1 MSEKSKVSVG
11 RKVAYG
17 FGSVAY
23 GVKNNGFDY
32 FFLIF
37 YSQVMGVSAYLVS
50 LALLIALVVDAL
62 SDPLIG
68 YMSDNTRSRWGR
80 RHPFMYAAA
89 LPVAVAYYF
98 VWNPPSGLSGD
109 ALFPYIVTVAVL
121 VRTLITLYEI
131 PSSSLVAEMSDD
143 YDERTTMLSY
153 RYFFG
158 WTGGTLMGA
167 FATIVVLVPT
177 ETISNGMFNVEAHG
191 QVGAIAAGV
200 IFFAILISALG
211 THGMIPE
218 LKPPPAARKLG
229 IGLIYREVFETLAS
243 RSFLALFLAALFGA
257 IASGVS
263 ATLSFYFSTF
273 FWGFSTEQIGLIA
286 LSVVVSAVLAFMIA
300 PVISKR
306 FGKKR
311 GAIVVGFMAFTVAP
325 APIFMRLLGLMPDN
339 ADPMLFPLVLSIT
352 VVDVA
357 LIIAYQILSSS
368 MIADLVEEAEIKTQ
382 RRNEGVFFASV
393 TFVRKV
399 TQGIGAAV
407 AGVLLTLSQFP
418 VGATPDQVSDSV
430 LHTFGWLYVPVI
442 FGLWM
447 IMIACLSLYSVD
459 RRTHEANLETLA
471 SRVSDNAE
479 N

>member
-1 MSEKSKVSVG
+1 MPADRQSSARNVSVG

-17 FGSVAY
+17 FGSVAF
-23 GVKNNGFDY
+23 GVKSNGFDY

-50 LALLIALVVDAL
+50 LALMVALIVDAL

-68 YMSDNTRSRWGR
+68 YLSDNTRSRWGR

-89 LPVAVAYYF
+89 IPASVSYYY
-98 VWNPPSGLSGD
+98 VWNPPAGLEGD

-121 VRTLITLYEI
+121 VRTLITVYEI

-143 YDERTTMLSY
+143 YDERTSMLSY

-167 FATIVVLVPT
+167 FATIFILVPT
-177 ETISNGMFNVEAHG
+177 ATISNGMFNVEEHG
-191 QVGAIAAGV
+191 QVGAIAATV
-200 IFFAILISALG
+200 IFLAIMISALG
-211 THGMIPE
+211 THKMIPE
-218 LKPPPAARKLG
+218 FKPPPPARKMSV
-229 IGLIYREVFETLAS
+229 GLIYREVFETLAS

-257 IASGVS
+257 VATGVS
-263 ATLSFYFSTF
+263 TTLSFYFSTF
-273 FWGFSTEQIGLIA
+273 FWGFSAEQIGLISLSIVISA
-286 LSVVVSAVLAFMIA
+286 LMAFFIS

-311 GAIVVGFMAFTVAP
+311 GAILIGLMAFTVAP
-325 APIFMRLLGLMPDN
+325 APILLRLLGLMPEN
-339 ADPMLFPLVLSIT
+339 GDPTLFPLVLSIF

-357 LIIAYQILSSS
+357 LIIAYQTLSSS

-407 AGVLLTLSQFP
+407 AGVLLTISQFP
-418 VGATPDQVSDSV
+418 VGATPDQVPESV
-430 LHTFGWLYVPVI
+430 VNTFGWLYVPVI

-459 RRTHEANLETLA
+459 RKKHEANLETLA
-471 SRVSDNAE
+471 QRS
-479 N
+479 

>member
-1 MSEKSKVSVG
+1 MSTKGSVSVR

-17 FGSVAY
+17 FGSVAF
-23 GVKNNGFDY
+23 GVKSNGFDY

-50 LALLIALVVDAL
+50 LALMIALMVDAL

-68 YMSDNTRSRWGR
+68 YLSDNTRSRWGR

-89 LPVAVAYYF
+89 IPAAVAYYF
-98 VWNPPSGLSGD
+98 VWNPPAGLEGD
-109 ALFPYIVTVAVL
+109 ALFPYIVTVAIL
-121 VRTLITLYEI
+121 VRTLITVYEI

-143 YDERTTMLSY
+143 YDERTSMLSY

-167 FATIVVLVPT
+167 FATIFILVPT
-177 ETISNGMFNVEAHG
+177 ATVPNGMFNVEGHG
-191 QVGAIAAGV
+191 QVGAIAAIS
-200 IFFAILISALG
+200 IFLAIMISALG
-211 THGMIPE
+211 THKMIPD
-218 LKPPPAARKLG
+218 LKPPPPARQLSLM
-229 IGLIYREVFETLAS
+229 LIYREVFETLAS

-257 IASGVS
+257 VASGVS
-263 ATLSFYFSTF
+263 TTLSFYFSTF
-273 FWGFSTEQIGLIA
+273 FWGFSTEQIGLIS
-286 LSVVVSAVLAFMIA
+286 LSVVISALMAFF
-300 PVISKR
+300 ISPAISR
-306 FGKKR
+306 RLGKKR
-311 GAIVVGFMAFTVAP
+311 GAITIGLMAFTVAP
-325 APIFMRLLGLMPDN
+325 APILLRLLGLMPQN
-339 ADPMLFPLVLSIT
+339 SDPMLFPLVLSII

-357 LIIAYQILSSS
+357 LIIAYQTLSSS

-382 RRNEGVFFASV
+382 RRSEGVFFASV

-407 AGVLLTLSQFP
+407 AGVLLTISQFP
-418 VGATPDQVSDSV
+418 AGATPDQVPEAV
-430 LHTFGWLYVPVI
+430 LTTFGWFYVPVI

-459 RRTHEANLETLA
+459 RRAHEANLETLA
-471 SRVSDNAE
+471 KRA
-479 N
+479 